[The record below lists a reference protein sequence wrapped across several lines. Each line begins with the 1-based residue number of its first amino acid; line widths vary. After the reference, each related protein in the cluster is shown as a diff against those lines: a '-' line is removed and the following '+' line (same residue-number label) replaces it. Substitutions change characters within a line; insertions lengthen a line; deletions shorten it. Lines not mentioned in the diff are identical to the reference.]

1 MAHQRFVQ
9 VGRVALV
16 AEGPDEG
23 KLCTIVD
30 VIDSKRALIDGPKSG
45 VRRKTASFKRLHLTK
60 FTLPLRPSAR
70 TRTVKKAWET
80 AKVKEEWDK
89 TVWAKKL
96 RARKLRAQLTDFD
109 RFKLMKAKQA
119 RNRLVNAEFKKLWKA
134 ASKEKK
140 PIKKKAAKPKAKG
153 GKPAGK
159 K

>member
-1 MAHQRFVQ
+1 MSHERFVQ

-30 VIDSKRALIDGPKSG
+30 VIDANRALVDGPNTG
-45 VRRKTASFKRLHLTK
+45 VKRKAANFKHLHLTK

-70 TRTVKKAWET
+70 TRTVKKAW
-80 AKVKEEWDK
+80 AASKVADEWNN

-96 RARKLRAQLTDFD
+96 KARKLREQLSDFD

-119 RNRLVNAEFKKLWKA
+119 RNRLVRSEFKKA
-134 ASKEKK
+134 VESR
-140 PIKKKAAKPKAKG
+140 AKG
-153 GKPAGK
+153 GEA
-159 K
+159 

>member
-1 MAHQRFVQ
+1 MSHTRYVQ
-9 VGRVALV
+9 IGRVALV
-16 AEGPDEG
+16 AAGKDEG

-30 VIDSKRALIDGPKSG
+30 VIDAHRALIDGPKSG
-45 VRRKTASFKRLHLTK
+45 VRRKAANFKHLHLTK

-70 TRTVKKAWET
+70 TRTVKKAWDT
-80 AKVKEEWDK
+80 AKVGDEWDK

-96 RARKLRAQLTDFD
+96 KARKLRAQLTDFD

-119 RNRLVNAEFKKLWKA
+119 RNRLVRSEFKKLWKV

-140 PIKKKAAKPKAKG
+140 PAKKKPVKPKGK
-153 GKPAGK
+153 GKPPAK